1 MGWKLLH
8 SLKNL
13 ESSVKGL
20 NEELA
25 TRYEMAVRVAGL
37 DALRNLEDFR

>member
-8 SLKNL
+8 SFKNL

-20 NEELA
+20 HEELG
-25 TRYEMAVRVAGL
+25 TRHEIADRVARL
-37 DALRNLEDFR
+37 DELRNLEDFR